1 MLVFFFNATA
11 TTEIYTLSLHDA
23 LPISKRVRR
32 RVWLVFR
39 NLFCYLPIESAC
51 ANDLFDRARNEILN
65 RAAAGDAV
73 SNFGCGNIDSPIHTQ
88 IFVDDRGRSALQNNE
103 CYHMAQILKA
113 SPTRQPGKIIIA
125 NK

>member
-65 RAAAGDAV
+65 RAAAGEDRKSTRLNSSHMSISYAV
-73 SNFGCGNIDSPIHTQ
+73 FC
-88 IFVDDRGRSALQNNE
+88 LKKKNE
-103 CYHMAQILKA
+103 MARE
-113 SPTRQPGKIIIA
+113 SDH
-125 NK
+125 NSVYN

>member
-65 RAAAGDAV
+65 RAAAGDPV
-73 SNFGCGNIDSPIHTQ
+73 PNFGCGNIDSPIHTQ
-88 IFVDDRGRSALQNNE
+88 IFVDDRVNARCRTTNVTIWRKSSKPRQLGN
-103 CYHMAQILKA
+103 
-113 SPTRQPGKIIIA
+113 PTRLS
-125 NK
+125 